1 MTQRAVDDFQR
12 IQRLFFGLP
21 EVGNVAREHID
32 FRRERGS
39 GAREIGN
46 ALVLEMDEQLRQPAL
61 DRFEVIEPGVGRVY
75 ALKGRSGAQAL
86 PVVIAS
92 SAQLATL
99 GVIASAEVLQKL
111 EAIWP
116 APLTAVLP
124 LIRPIAASGGV
135 PTLAVRVPDHPG
147 LRRLLAGLGPLTA
160 TSANRTGQPP
170 ALSADAAARIFGSG
184 LDFVVDAGP
193 SENVVPSTIVDLT
206 KSPPEILR
214 SGAFPW
220 S

>member
-1 MTQRAVDDFQR
+1 
-12 IQRLFFGLP
+12 
-21 EVGNVAREHID
+21 
-32 FRRERGS
+32 
-39 GAREIGN
+39 
-46 ALVLEMDEQLRQPAL
+46 
-61 DRFEVIEPGVGRVY
+61 
-75 ALKGRSGAQAL
+75 
-86 PVVIAS
+86 
-92 SAQLATL
+92 
-99 GVIASAEVLQKL
+99 
-111 EAIWP
+111 
-116 APLTAVLP
+116 
-124 LIRPIAASGGV
+124 SGGV

-220 S
+220 SYVRAKTSFRGFQTFCGKACAFRVSNRGFTRALRGFFRLAQISGHAAF

>member
-1 MTQRAVDDFQR
+1 MPDAPIVPLENAV
-12 IQRLFFGLP
+12 
-21 EVGNVAREHID
+21 
-32 FRRERGS
+32 S
-39 GAREIGN
+39 GAPLESLRA
-46 ALVLEMDEQLRQPAL
+46 ALRAGGVLAIPTDTFYGLASDPL
-61 DRFEVIEPGVGRVY
+61 SEPGVGRVY

-92 SAQLATL
+92 AAQLSPL
-99 GVIASAEVLQKL
+99 GVLASAEVLRKL

-124 LIRPIAASGGV
+124 LARPIAASGGV

-147 LRRLLAGLGPLTA
+147 LRRLLAGLGPVTA

-170 ALSADAAARIFGSG
+170 ALSAAAAARIFGSG
-184 LDFVVDAGP
+184 LDFVVDGGP
-193 SENVVPSTIVDLT
+193 SENAVPSTIVDLT

-214 SGAFPW
+214 SGAFLW